1 MDPVRN
7 PYGPGAGTPP
17 PELAGREMI
26 TTEARIALE
35 RKRAA
40 RPHKSLILV
49 GLRGVG
55 KTVLLNRI
63 DDLARESGFR
73 TAMIE
78 VDEDK
83 SLAAALVPELRRIL
97 YELDR
102 LGALSEA
109 VKRSLRVL
117 RSFVNAIR
125 VQAGDVEL
133 GLDVDPELGTA
144 DSGDLDA
151 DLAALFVAVGE
162 AARSRDTAVALIV
175 DELQYLEESEFRALI
190 MAFHRV
196 SQRSLPVLLIGAGL
210 PQVLGLAG
218 RAKSYAE
225 RLFEYPQIGPLEA
238 ADARR
243 AVEEPARRERVTF
256 GAEALEDIVGTTQG
270 YPYFIQEWAYHAWN
284 IATGKQIT
292 RDDVTAASARAITR
306 LDQSF
311 FRVRFERL
319 TPSEKKYLRAMAE
332 LGPGPHRSGDV
343 ATKLGAKI
351 TTVGPIRAKLIAK
364 GMIYGPQHGDVAFT
378 VPLFDQFM
386 KRTMPTFP

>member
-17 PELAGREMI
+17 PELTGREAI
-26 TTEARIALE
+26 IADARVALE
-35 RKRAA
+35 RKRHG
-40 RPHKSLILV
+40 RPHKSFILV

-55 KTVLLNRI
+55 KTVLLNRVEE
-63 DDLARESGFR
+63 LARGSGFR

-83 SLAAALVPELRRIL
+83 TLAAIVVPELRRIL

-109 VKRSLRVL
+109 VKRGLRVL
-117 RSFVNAIR
+117 RSFAGALR
-125 VQAGDVEL
+125 VTAGDLEL
-133 GLDVDPELGTA
+133 GLDVDPEIGTA

-151 DLAALFVAVGE
+151 DLAQMFIALGE
-162 AARSRDTAVALIV
+162 AAQSRGTAIALII
-175 DELQYLEESEFRALI
+175 DELQYLDEPEFRALI
-190 MAFHRV
+190 MSVHRV
-196 SQRSLPVLLIGAGL
+196 SQRNLPVLLVGAGL
-210 PQVLGLAG
+210 PPIHGLAG

-225 RLFEYPQIGPLEA
+225 RLFDYPTVGPLLP

-243 AVEEPARRERVTF
+243 AVEEPARREGVTF
-256 GAEALEDIVGTTQG
+256 EPAALDEIVRITEG
-270 YPYFIQEWAYHAWN
+270 YPYFVQEWSYHAWN
-284 IATGKQIT
+284 LATGATIT
-292 RDDVTAASARAITR
+292 PDDVRTASDRAITR
-306 LDQSF
+306 LDESF

-319 TPSEKKYLRAMAE
+319 TPSEKRYLRAMAE

-343 ATKLGAKI
+343 AARYGSTV
-351 TTVGPIRAKLIAK
+351 TSVGPIRGKLIAK
-364 GMIYGPQHGDVAFT
+364 GMIYGPSHGDVAFT

-386 KRTMPTFP
+386 KRTMPSLT